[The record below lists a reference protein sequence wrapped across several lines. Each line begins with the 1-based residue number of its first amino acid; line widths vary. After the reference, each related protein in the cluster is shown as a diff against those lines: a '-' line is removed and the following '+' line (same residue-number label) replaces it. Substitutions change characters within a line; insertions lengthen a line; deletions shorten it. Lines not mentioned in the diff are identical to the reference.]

1 MIVPTV
7 IVGGERPIH
16 GAFRLFNRGFTA
28 TTNGYGWI
36 AGRVV
41 RIAGVMLGVYVLIVA
56 GGGYIFAH
64 APSGFIPQQDRG
76 YLIVV
81 VQLPPGASLARTDA
95 VVRRA
100 ADIALSTP
108 GIGHAINF
116 VGFSGAT
123 FTNAP
128 NAAALFL
135 VLDPFDKRAGN
146 PSQSAGALQRTLFGK
161 FASLQE
167 GLVLVVQPPAV
178 QGIGNGGGFR
188 MMIEDRAGAGPA
200 AVQNVTYA
208 MMGKAART
216 PGLVQVYS
224 LFENQTPQVYLEI
237 DRVKAELLGIN
248 LPDVFNTLQTYIG
261 SSYVNDFNLF
271 GRTFRVQAQAASGF
285 RLDPQDV
292 LKLRVRTANGT
303 TAPLGS
309 FTTVRDIAGPYRMPR
324 YNIYPAAEL
333 DGQAAPGF
341 SQGQA
346 IAIMEKLARET
357 LPEGFNFEW
366 TDLAF
371 QQIRAGNTAAFAFG
385 LGVVFVFLVLAA
397 QFESLTL
404 PLAVVLI
411 VPMCLIS
418 AIIGVLLRGQDNN
431 ILTQVGFVVLIAL
444 AAKNAILIVEFA
456 RQLEDEGRDRFAAA
470 VEAAHLRFRPI
481 LMTSLAF
488 IFGVVPL
495 VWSVGAG
502 SELRQTLGTTVFAGM
517 IGVTIFGLIFT
528 PVFYVLSRRLAREG
542 RKPTPTQS
550 PQPAE

>member
-1 MIVPTV
+1 
-7 IVGGERPIH
+7 
-16 GAFRLFNRGFTA
+16 
-28 TTNGYGWI
+28 
-36 AGRVV
+36 
-41 RIAGVMLGVYVLIVA
+41 
-56 GGGYIFAH
+56 
-64 APSGFIPQQDRG
+64 
-76 YLIVV
+76 
-81 VQLPPGASLARTDA
+81 
-95 VVRRA
+95 
-100 ADIALSTP
+100 
-108 GIGHAINF
+108 
-116 VGFSGAT
+116 
-123 FTNAP
+123 
-128 NAAALFL
+128 
-135 VLDPFDKRAGN
+135 
-146 PSQSAGALQRTLFGK
+146 
-161 FASLQE
+161 
-167 GLVLVVQPPAV
+167 
-178 QGIGNGGGFR
+178 
-188 MMIEDRAGAGPA
+188 
-200 AVQNVTYA
+200 
-208 MMGKAART
+208 MMGKAAKT
-216 PGLVQVYS
+216 PGLVQVFS

-237 DRVKAELLGIN
+237 DREKAELLGIN

-271 GRTFRVQAQAASGF
+271 GRTFRVQAQAASPY

-292 LKLRVRTANGT
+292 LNLRVRTTSGT

-346 IAIMEKLARET
+346 IAIMEKLAKET
-357 LPEGFNFEW
+357 LPEGFRFEW
-366 TDLAF
+366 TTLAF

-411 VPMCLIS
+411 VPMCLVS

-456 RQLEDEGRDRFAAA
+456 RQLEDEGRNRAAAA

-495 VWSVGAG
+495 VWSAGAG
-502 SELRQTLGTTVFAGM
+502 SELRQTLGTTVFSGM
-517 IGVTIFGLIFT
+517 IGVTVFGLIFT
-528 PVFYVLSRRLAREG
+528 PVFYVLSRRLARDG
-542 RKPTPTQS
+542 HKPAPAQS

>member
-1 MIVPTV
+1 
-7 IVGGERPIH
+7 
-16 GAFRLFNRGFTA
+16 
-28 TTNGYGWI
+28 
-36 AGRVV
+36 
-41 RIAGVMLGVYVLIVA
+41 
-56 GGGYIFAH
+56 
-64 APSGFIPQQDRG
+64 
-76 YLIVV
+76 
-81 VQLPPGASLARTDA
+81 
-95 VVRRA
+95 VVRRMV
-100 ADIALSTP
+100 DIALKTP
-108 GIGHAINF
+108 GVNHIINI

-128 NAAALFL
+128 NAAAMFI

-146 PSQSAGALQRTLFGK
+146 PNLSADAIQRTLFGK
-161 FASLQE
+161 FAPIQE

-178 QGIGNGGGFR
+178 QGIGNAGGFR
-188 MMIEDRAGAGPA
+188 MMVEDRAGKGPA
-200 AVQNVTYA
+200 ALQSAAYA
-208 MMGKAART
+208 MMGKAAQT
-216 PGLVQVYS
+216 PGLVQVFT

-237 DRVKAELLGIN
+237 DRTRVELLGIN
-248 LPDVFNTLQTYIG
+248 VPDVFTTLQTYIG
-261 SSYVNDFNLF
+261 SLYVNDFNLF
-271 GRTFRVQAQAASGF
+271 GRTFRVQAQAASPY

-292 LKLRVRTANGT
+292 LNLRVRNSAGNTV
-303 TAPLGS
+303 PLGS
-309 FTTVRDIAGPYRMPR
+309 FTTVRDIAGPFRVPR

-346 IAIMEKLARET
+346 IEIMEGLAKQV
-357 LPEGFNFEW
+357 LPEGFKFEW
-366 TDLAF
+366 TTLAF
-371 QQIRAGNTAAFAFG
+371 QEIRAGSTAAFAFG

-411 VPMCLIS
+411 VPMCLVS

-456 RQLEDEGRDRFAAA
+456 RQLEDQGRDRFAAA

-495 VWSVGAG
+495 VWAIGAG
-502 SELRQTLGTTVFAGM
+502 SELRQTLGTTVFSGM
-517 IGVTIFGLIFT
+517 IGVTLFGLIFT
-528 PVFYVLSRRLAREG
+528 PVFYVLCRRLALRG
-542 RKPTPTQS
+542 GQRPQASASTQA
-550 PQPAE
+550 AE